1 MTTLALFLLTACEDV
16 NNTQANIAEDSTFC
30 AIDTIKN
37 GAVITTAEQIYV
49 AGWAFD
55 ELSDSTPE
63 HVHVKFTSTNEQ
75 ASKTFDAQRGAK
87 RPDVVKAFNKP
98 GVEMSG
104 FDLMVPANTLATG
117 KYKIVILQDT
127 PKYNLSCDK
136 GLDIEIIEQATP
148 VQPPI
153 VSSTTANEIAAPV
166 VLPTAT
172 TKKSSAHQ
180 KKVDHSKE

>member
-1 MTTLALFLLTACEDV
+1 
-16 NNTQANIAEDSTFC
+16 
-30 AIDTIKN
+30 
-37 GAVITTAEQIYV
+37 
-49 AGWAFD
+49 
-55 ELSDSTPE
+55 
-63 HVHVKFTSTNEQ
+63 
-75 ASKTFDAQRGAK
+75 
-87 RPDVVKAFNKP
+87 
-98 GVEMSG
+98 MSG